1 MGRRASGEDVSDL
14 LLGAQVVGLATLLVA
29 VDSTGV
35 QVSITLATDH
45 FVTVV
50 LLGKLAEGR
59 LDDTTL
65 QVKHQVYGGF
75 FLDIIV

>member
-1 MGRRASGEDVSDL
+1 MGKRRASGEDVPD
-14 LLGAQVVGLATLLVA
+14 LLGAQVVGLATLLLVA

-35 QVSITLATDH
+35 QVSITPAADH
-45 FVTVV
+45 FVAVV

-65 QVKHQVYGGF
+65 QVKHQV
-75 FLDIIV
+75 